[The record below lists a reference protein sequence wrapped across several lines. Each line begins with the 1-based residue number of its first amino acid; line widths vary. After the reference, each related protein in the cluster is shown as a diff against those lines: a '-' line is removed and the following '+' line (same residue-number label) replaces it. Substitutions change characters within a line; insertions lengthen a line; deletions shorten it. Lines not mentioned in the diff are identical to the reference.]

1 MQTYPIKDDTGTTF
15 ALEIENAYVRPRRL
29 TELLRRVDGVSSL
42 CLRRPFTGA
51 GDVRATFQY
60 RGRPFVILEP
70 FGDNSR
76 YWVGPE
82 DQAAE
87 KLDISAIE
95 EVLRYYRLSAVER
108 LIGALLTLR
117 WS

>member
-1 MQTYPIKDDTGTTF
+1 MQTYPIKDDTGTTY

-29 TELLRRVDGVSSL
+29 SEILRRVDGVSSVR
-42 CLRRPFTGA
+42 LRRPFSGT
-51 GDVRATFQY
+51 GDVRATLQY
-60 RGRPFVILEP
+60 RGRPFIILEP

-76 YWVGPE
+76 YWVGPDDE
-82 DQAAE
+82 TAE

-95 EVLRYYRLSAVER
+95 EVLRYYRLSIVER